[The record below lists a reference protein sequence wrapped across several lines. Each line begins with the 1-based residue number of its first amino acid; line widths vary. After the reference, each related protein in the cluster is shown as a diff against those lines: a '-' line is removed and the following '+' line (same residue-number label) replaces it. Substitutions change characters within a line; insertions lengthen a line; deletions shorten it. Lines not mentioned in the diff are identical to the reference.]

1 METEKKLFKILA
13 EYGRIHEED
22 IIVLYKTYH
31 YARKRIRQMFAEK
44 YLKTVNAV
52 VEDEGD
58 INVTAKSKKRS
69 YSALINK
76 ADEGDIDVVND
87 KGEQNYSAVRRKGN
101 EGAKEKHI
109 N

>member
-1 METEKKLFKILA
+1 MEIMEKEKKLFKILA

-44 YLKTVNAV
+44 YIKSVNII

-58 INVTAKSKKRS
+58 INVTDKSRRS
-69 YSALINK
+69 NYSTLISK
-76 ADEGDIDVVND
+76 GDEVDIDVIS
-87 KGEQNYSAVRRKGN
+87 KRQNSM
-101 EGAKEKHI
+101 I
-109 N
+109 QQ

>member
-1 METEKKLFKILA
+1 MEIMETEKKLFKILA

-44 YLKTVNAV
+44 YIKSVNII

-58 INVTAKSKKRS
+58 INVTDKSRRS
-69 YSALINK
+69 NYSALISK
-76 ADEGDIDVVND
+76 GDEVDIDVIS
-87 KGEQNYSAVRRKGN
+87 KRQNSM
-101 EGAKEKHI
+101 I
-109 N
+109 QQ